1 MKWGLLVSTWV
12 PMPTLADVL
21 YLLAWNGYE
30 DQAYKGSMTCKEAWE
45 DDRILFPHIIN
56 KKFGKQEKSLI
67 GCLAARD
74 FNFGSSIPR
83 IERLIRLGADPD
95 VPYGSLQLTP
105 FMEVCCLGDYA
116 QMELFK
122 FFLTRANI
130 HGQGGWTPIA
140 YQSLAANCS
149 KKQQLLLD
157 HGADIHRITD
167 GESVLYRVCDFTRGT
182 DLSAIK
188 FLLDHGADPT
198 IVCKGRTPLE
208 VCLARGRVDIARLLM
223 KYGATIPASDECVWD
238 AYDND
243 QEDVLQFLVA
253 NGKSIDSQMLIETVE
268 TSDVKW
274 VRFLLSCPA
283 PADHI
288 RRRILSNVHSPI
300 TPEKVEIVKMLCD
313 AGADVNVHMPSYITD
328 NFAGNGI
335 TVTGGERFLDLM
347 VDEYVKTK
355 NEHTFT
361 VIKSL
366 IARGATPPPL
376 EMYNTMPAF
385 KKNPVDYIQMN
396 VLFMKARWAAKSAK
410 V

>member
-1 MKWGLLVSTWV
+1 
-12 PMPTLADVL
+12 MPTLADVL

-67 GCLAARD
+67 GCLVYRD

-95 VPYGSLQLTP
+95 VPAGSLQLTP
-105 FMEVCCLGDYA
+105 FMETCCLGDYA
-116 QMELFK
+116 QMDLFK

-167 GESVLYRVCDFTRGT
+167 GMSVLYRVCDFTRET

-198 IVCKGRTPLE
+198 IVSKGGTPLE

-223 KYGATIPASDECVWD
+223 KYGATIPTSDECVWD

-243 QEDVLQFLVA
+243 QEDVLKFLVA
-253 NGKSIDSQMLIETVE
+253 NGKRVYPQMLLECVQDGDIEGVRMLLACGACPN
-268 TSDVKW
+268 SQVMGKHIMFHIDDVNAAK
-274 VRFLLSCPA
+274 A
-283 PADHI
+283 
-288 RRRILSNVHSPI
+288 
-300 TPEKVEIVKMLCD
+300 EIVRMLCD
-313 AGADVNVHMPSYITD
+313 AGAKVDVREPYHMG
-328 NFAGNGI
+328 NAMGNGPI
-335 TVTGGERFLDLM
+335 TGGKRFLDLM
-347 VDEYVKTK
+347 VDQYVQSK
-355 NEHTFT
+355 NENTFT
-361 VIKSL
+361 IIKLL
-366 IARGATPPPL
+366 IARGAEPPPL

-385 KKNPVDYIQMN
+385 KKNPVDYMRMN